1 MLELKEFSK
10 KICLGTAQFSNKP
23 YSVKNKSK
31 ILSTK
36 GVGNIIK
43 CAKTKKIFFL
53 DCSENYTGSIEK
65 ISKIKNLK
73 KFKII
78 FKISSPK
85 KISSSNYELFQIL
98 NLQKILKKL
107 KIKRF
112 YAIMLHD
119 CRNLSISDI
128 NKIKNL
134 FKIIKKKKISNL
146 FGVSIYSQ
154 SEFFKINRYIKISVV
169 QGPINFF
176 DRTLLKN
183 GFLKLLKKKN
193 IKFFARSIFL
203 QGVLLQKTKNLNSFF
218 YKWNKQFKDFENFC
232 AQNKLTKIE
241 ACLSYIKKIK
251 YIDYIVIGVLSSNEI
266 KNILNTRLVRTIK
279 FKDVNFG
286 KNKNLLF
293 YPFNWKL
300 K

>member
-1 MLELKEFSK
+1 
-10 KICLGTAQFSNKP
+10 
-23 YSVKNKSK
+23 
-31 ILSTK
+31 
-36 GVGNIIK
+36 
-43 CAKTKKIFFL
+43 
-53 DCSENYTGSIEK
+53 
-65 ISKIKNLK
+65 
-73 KFKII
+73 
-78 FKISSPK
+78 
-85 KISSSNYELFQIL
+85 
-98 NLQKILKKL
+98 
-107 KIKRF
+107 
-112 YAIMLHD
+112 MLHD
-119 CRNLSISDI
+119 CRNLSVSDI
-128 NKIKNL
+128 NKIQNL
-134 FKIIKKKKISNL
+134 FKITKKKKISNL

-154 SEFFKINRYIKISVV
+154 NEFFKINRYIKISIV

-218 YKWNKQFKDFENFC
+218 YKWNKQFKDFESFC

-241 ACLSYIKKIK
+241 ACLSYIKQIK